1 MFLFSIS
8 KDCRKVNSN
17 SWSTPLIPLKIGV
30 YQGDP
35 LSVVI
40 FNTVINTMVEVIK
53 TRPDLGYHITNRHSV
68 NLLQPS
74 FISHSSIIM
83 HHHNFWRS
91 FNPSTPTSRQRSI
104 QTAGLHHLFH
114 CSPSPSPSPSPK
126 QLVYTTYSIEDRS
139 VPRGSTI
146 SGDL

>member
-1 MFLFSIS
+1 MVEVIKTRPDLGYHITNRHSVNLLQPSFISHSSIIMHHH
-8 KDCRKVNSN
+8 NY

-114 CSPSPSPSPSPK
+114 
-126 QLVYTTYSIEDRS
+126 
-139 VPRGSTI
+139 
-146 SGDL
+146 